1 MVSTTEGEKMLLP
14 SSWGAGGLSSIF
26 AESYTKPIASYYPY
40 TSARVTPPSSTAT
53 GMVGTHAN
61 LSSGTEPGQKT
72 ILAVSICVGVTCIS
86 FLIWLATRRLA
97 RHRAWIKSNLP
108 DSTREN
114 IATDPRIYK
123 QDSDCMIFSASG
135 AYRTDEKSSRPQIA
149 LLEKTYT
156 EFTPTKTQL
165 QVDPSLIFEL
175 ESELFHYNQL
185 EHVQGANSNKHVTRN
200 ASNCHPTSARSH
212 RGVLQRTLTRVT
224 SRFVHRKHSDG
235 HKQSRR
241 PRQFKTL
248 QPDIKPNHRLRVHCQ
263 RLLDFHLSMDASTD
277 GGAFL

>member
-40 TSARVTPPSSTAT
+40 TSARVTPPSSTAN

-108 DSTREN
+108 DSTRGN
-114 IATDPRIYK
+114 IATDPQIYK

-135 AYRTDEKSSRPQIA
+135 AYLTEEKSSRPQIA
-149 LLEKTYT
+149 LLEKTYA

-165 QVDPSLIFEL
+165 QVDPNLIFEL
-175 ESELFHYNQL
+175 ESELFRYNQL
-185 EHVQGANSNKHVTRN
+185 EHVEGAN
-200 ASNCHPTSARSH
+200 
-212 RGVLQRTLTRVT
+212 
-224 SRFVHRKHSDG
+224 
-235 HKQSRR
+235 
-241 PRQFKTL
+241 
-248 QPDIKPNHRLRVHCQ
+248 
-263 RLLDFHLSMDASTD
+263 
-277 GGAFL
+277 